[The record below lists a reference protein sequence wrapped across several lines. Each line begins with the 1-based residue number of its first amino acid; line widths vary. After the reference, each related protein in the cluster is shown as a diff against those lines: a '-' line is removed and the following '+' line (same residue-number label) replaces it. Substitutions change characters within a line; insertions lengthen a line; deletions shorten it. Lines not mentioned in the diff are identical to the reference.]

1 MRNSKLGYV
10 FLTFAFGF
18 LSFKAPAHSPIIGK
32 MTYYG
37 AEFHGKPTASGE
49 KYNMNALTAA
59 HRTLP
64 FGAILKVTN
73 LANNKSVVVRVND
86 RGPFGGPGYI
96 IDLSRAAA
104 AKVGMTL
111 SGVALGK
118 IEILKLPSQ
127 GESGAR
133 ETGYFVERNKATTTT
148 KAVVSASPFSK
159 EGFYTL
165 KGQRVHHLGKYGIQ
179 IGAYANL
186 DNAKEMY
193 QAVRQMGYQRVF
205 IQVVAA
211 ENGASAYRLVVGIY
225 ESEEIAKRNLPEL
238 QKKKLEGFPV
248 KYF

>member
-10 FLTFAFGF
+10 FFIFAFVF
-18 LSFKAPAHSPIIGK
+18 LCFKAPAHSPIVGK
-32 MTYYG
+32 MSYYG
-37 AEFHGKPTASGE
+37 VEFHGKLTASGE

-64 FGAILKVTN
+64 FGAIVKVTN
-73 LANNKSVVVRVND
+73 LANNKSVIVRVND
-86 RGPFGGPGYI
+86 RGPFGAGYV

-104 AKVGMTL
+104 AKVGMTVT
-111 SGVALGK
+111 GTATGK
-118 IEILKLPSQ
+118 IEVLKLPSR
-127 GESGAR
+127 GESKVE
-133 ETGYFVERNKATTTT
+133 ETGYFVERNKATATT
-148 KAVVSASPFSK
+148 KAAVSASAFLK
-159 EGFYTL
+159 EGFYTV

-179 IGAYANL
+179 IGAYSNL

-211 ENGASAYRLVVGIY
+211 ENGAFAYRLVVGIY

-248 KYF
+248 KYS